1 MRRRGYLRRLLR
13 VTPFALAALVVAPA
27 ALAGVRIASVDTSGF
42 PNLRVTVV
50 APKGSAAPRLAEDGR
65 AAVGV
70 SAANL
75 GRSKAMIVAIDRS
88 QSMQG
93 KPFANAIR
101 AARGF
106 VAAAAADDHIG
117 VVVFGRSA
125 IAVQGAEGSPG
136 DAETALAGLT
146 VDTRSGTALYDAIV
160 AAANQLR
167 QDPRPGRAIVVVT
180 DGTDVSSLRNLDQ
193 AVAAAQQARA
203 SVYTI
208 GIGGPQFDPS
218 ALRELASRTGGTYRQ
233 VASSAALASVYA
245 SLEDELTRTWQISY
259 PTAARPGD
267 KLRLNA
273 NVPGAG
279 SATSVV
285 ALPGSGGSVL
295 GAPASGLIPSIGY
308 SSAGTLVVSLIA
320 ALLVLA
326 ACGFWFASGKGSRLL
341 ARLEPH
347 MGEARKTGNS
357 RRSTGSA
364 HARKRLADSIESALA
379 DVKQFKALQRLIE
392 RADVPWRAGELAAVA
407 AGCAFMLGLVVAVA
421 SASPLF
427 GVLGMAVGFS
437 IPIAVVYMKAGARLK
452 RFENQLPDVLITVAA
467 SLKAGHSFRQ
477 GIQSV
482 VEEGAEPAAK
492 EFKRVLTET
501 QLGKPMDDALGSLAE
516 RVGSENLSFVVTA
529 VTIQR
534 QIGGSLAGLFDMVA
548 DTVRQRQQFARKIRS
563 LTAMGRMSAYVLVA
577 LPFFM
582 AFIVSLMNSAYMAP
596 LFHTGLGHAMIIGG
610 LTMMALGSLMLKKIV
625 SFRG

>member
-1 MRRRGYLRRLLR
+1 MRRRRYFRRLFR

-42 PNLRVTVV
+42 PNIRVTVI
-50 APKGSAAPRLAEDGR
+50 APKGARVPALREGGIPV
-65 AAVGV
+65 VGV

-75 GRSKAMIVAIDRS
+75 ARSKAMAVAIDRS
-88 QSMQG
+88 QSMKG
-93 KPFANAIR
+93 KPLANAIA

-106 VAAAAADDHIG
+106 VAAAAADDRIG
-117 VVVFGRSA
+117 LVVFGRSA
-125 IAVQGAEGSPG
+125 IAVQGATGTPG
-136 DAETALAGLT
+136 DAETALRSVT
-146 VDTRSGTALYDAIV
+146 VDSRSGTALYDAIV
-160 AAANQLR
+160 VAADQLR
-167 QDPRPGRAIVVVT
+167 KDPRPGRAIVVVT

-193 AVAAAQQARA
+193 AVAAAQRARA

-218 ALRELASRTGGTYRQ
+218 ALRELATKTGGTYRQ
-233 VASSAALASVYA
+233 AARSASLAAVYA
-245 SLEDELTRTWQISY
+245 SLQDELARTWQISY

-273 NVPGAG
+273 TVPGAG

-308 SSAGTLVVSLIA
+308 SPAGTLVVSLIA

-347 MGEARKTGNS
+347 MGEVRATANAR
-357 RRSTGSA
+357 RGSGGA
-364 HARKRLADSIESALA
+364 KARKRLADTIESALA
-379 DVKQFKALQRLIE
+379 DVKQFKSLQRLIE

-407 AGCAFMLGLVVAVA
+407 AGCGFALGLVVAVA

-427 GVLGMAVGFS
+427 GVLGMGVGFS
-437 IPIAVVYMKAGARLK
+437 IPIAVVYWKAGSRLK
-452 RFENQLPDVLITVAA
+452 RFENQLPDVLITIAA

-482 VEEGAEPAAK
+482 VEEGAEPASK

-501 QLGKPMDDALGSLAE
+501 QLGKPMDNALGDLAG
-516 RVGSENLSFVVTA
+516 RVGSDNLSFVVTA

-582 AFIVSLMNSAYMAP
+582 AFIVSLMNSAYMEP
-596 LFHTGLGHAMIIGG
+596 LFHTGLGHAMVIGG
-610 LTMMALGSLMLKKIV
+610 LSMMALGSLMLKKIV